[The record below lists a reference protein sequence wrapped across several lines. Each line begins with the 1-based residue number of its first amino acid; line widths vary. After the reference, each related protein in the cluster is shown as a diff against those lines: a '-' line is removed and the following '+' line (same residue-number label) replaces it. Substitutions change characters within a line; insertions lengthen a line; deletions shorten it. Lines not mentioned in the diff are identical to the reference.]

1 VAFARLR
8 HAARALGACGGIF
21 AVPPRGLVAGY
32 RLATRSLRALAVV
45 AVMGVGLAAAAEPVQ
60 RDVAAFPTPAREP
73 FAKLALAVALV
84 GAAGGGLAWWA
95 RRRMGPRGADRERIE
110 VLARKSL
117 GPRHHVA
124 LVEVAGR
131 RLLIGMGGD
140 AIATLAELDE
150 APEFAPAL
158 AHAAAPL
165 GPGAAARD
173 ADLVASVGRF
183 EGLDA

>member
-1 VAFARLR
+1 V
-8 HAARALGACGGIF
+8 RALC
-21 AVPPRGLVAGY
+21 
-32 RLATRSLRALAVV
+32 ALA
-45 AVMGVGLAAAAEPVQ
+45 ALALIGSASASLAEPVTP
-60 RDVAAFPTPAREP
+60 DVAAFPTPAREP

-95 RRRMGPRGADRERIE
+95 RRRMGPRGADSERIE

-140 AIATLAELDE
+140 AIATLAELGEE
-150 APEFAPAL
+150 AEFAPAL
-158 AHAAAPL
+158 ARAAAPL
-165 GPGAAARD
+165 GPDAAARD
-173 ADLVASVGRF
+173 ADLVAGVGRF

>member
-1 VAFARLR
+1 MKALIC
-8 HAARALGACGGIF
+8 AAT
-21 AVPPRGLVAGY
+21 LV
-32 RLATRSLRALAVV
+32 
-45 AVMGVGLAAAAEPVQ
+45 LAAGAASADPTV
-60 RDVAAFPTPAREP
+60 DVAAFPTPAREP

-95 RRRMGPRGADRERIE
+95 RRRMGPRGAESERIE

-165 GPGAAARD
+165 GPGAASRD
-173 ADLVASVGRF
+173 ADLVAGVGRF

>member
-1 VAFARLR
+1 V
-8 HAARALGACGGIF
+8 RALICA
-21 AVPPRGLVAGY
+21 AALV
-32 RLATRSLRALAVV
+32 
-45 AVMGVGLAAAAEPVQ
+45 LAAGAASAEPTT
-60 RDVAAFPTPAREP
+60 DVAAFPTPAREP
-73 FAKLALAVALV
+73 FARLALAVALV

-124 LVEVAGR
+124 LIEVAGR
-131 RLLIGMGGD
+131 RLLVGMGGD

-150 APEFAPAL
+150 APEFASAL
-158 AHAAAPL
+158 ANAAAPL

-173 ADLVASVGRF
+173 AELVANVGRF